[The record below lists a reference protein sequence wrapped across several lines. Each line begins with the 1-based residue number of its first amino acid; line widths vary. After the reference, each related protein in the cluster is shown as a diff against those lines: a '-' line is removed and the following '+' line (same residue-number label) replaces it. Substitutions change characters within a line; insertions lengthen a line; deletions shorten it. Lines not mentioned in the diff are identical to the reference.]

1 LKDGGNTW
9 YDHLKSGLFK
19 RGWKQSE
26 VDGCLFTKKGIILA
40 IYVDDAILISP
51 YSTLIQ
57 HEIASLKEEFD
68 LTDDGPLK
76 DYLGT

>member
-1 LKDGGNTW
+1 M
-9 YDHLKSGLFK
+9 
-19 RGWKQSE
+19 E
-26 VDGCLFTKKGIILA
+26 VDECLFTKKGIILA

-57 HEIASLKEEFD
+57 HKIASLKEEFD